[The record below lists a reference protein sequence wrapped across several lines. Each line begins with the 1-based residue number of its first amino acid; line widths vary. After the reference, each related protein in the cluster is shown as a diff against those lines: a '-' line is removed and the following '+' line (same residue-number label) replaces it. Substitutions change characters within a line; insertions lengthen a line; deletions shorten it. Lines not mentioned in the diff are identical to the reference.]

1 MKADMIW
8 HLQIAMEGLLTASAY
23 MEMAD
28 FDDCDELGPHE
39 DGELIEAIS
48 VDLKRCYSALER
60 LLTKYDS
67 VPDHCK
73 TG

>member
-1 MKADMIW
+1 MNDSMLL
-8 HLQIAMEGLLTASAY
+8 HLAMALEGLLTASVY
-23 MEMAD
+23 VEMAD
-28 FDDCDELGPHE
+28 FDPCNEFGPHQ

-48 VDLKRCYSALER
+48 VDLKRCYGALER

-73 TG
+73 TR